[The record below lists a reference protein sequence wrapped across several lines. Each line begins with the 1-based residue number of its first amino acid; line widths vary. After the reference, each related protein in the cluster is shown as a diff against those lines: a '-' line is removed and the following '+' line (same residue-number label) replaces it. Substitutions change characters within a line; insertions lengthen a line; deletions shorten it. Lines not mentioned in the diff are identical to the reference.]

1 MKVIL
6 NSLSLAFFRTS
17 FLEMILFLNS
27 SLSNTV
33 SSGTKWLI
41 FILGCTMGGFRSETV
56 TLKSDCKL
64 LFACKQTSA
73 EGKVSIALPCLFTA
87 DAVTGIFF
95 SLSFKFSLR
104 AVENDFFFG
113 YFEQIQCHFHLYQG
127 SMFDHWTSLL
137 FLSLGK
143 VFLLLGVIQSIHF

>member
-1 MKVIL
+1 
-6 NSLSLAFFRTS
+6 
-17 FLEMILFLNS
+17 
-27 SLSNTV
+27 
-33 SSGTKWLI
+33 
-41 FILGCTMGGFRSETV
+41 MGGFRSETV

-113 YFEQIQCHFHLYQG
+113 ILNRFNVIFIYTKDQCLIIGRHYFFCHWGRF
-127 SMFDHWTSLL
+127 FCFWE
-137 FLSLGK
+137 
-143 VFLLLGVIQSIHF
+143 